1 VHILSLFFLL
11 IIPFVYISNDISLPS
26 YSSTNPLPTSTLSP
40 FSLPPSEC
48 FPTHPQFPAPPLQH
62 SPMLGHQ
69 ISTGPRASSSIA
81 VRQGHSLL
89 QMYLESWILPVH
101 SLVGGLVSGSTGW
114 SSQTMFFF
122 LWGYSHPLLIQSFCQ
137 LPHGIPELSLMAGSK
152 HPHLHWSVAGRTSQG
167 IAIAGSSQQVPLDH
181 SNSVEF
187 GVCRHDVFLGEAVPA
202 WPFSLCSICCS
213 FSSFGQKHFWVKN
226 FETAHSLVY
235 IQSCLVT
242 FNN

>member
-1 VHILSLFFLL
+1 MICHFPVTPPQTPYH
-11 IIPFVYISNDISLPS
+11 
-26 YSSTNPLPTSTLSP
+26 TSTLSSLTFASMRM
-40 FSLPPSEC
+40 FSHHPPS
-48 FPTHPQFPAPPLQH
+48 PALTPNITLHWGTKTPQNQGPPLPLM
-62 SPMLGHQ
+62 SSKAMLWYTCIWSHGF
-69 ISTGPRASSSIA
+69 
-81 VRQGHSLL
+81 
-89 QMYLESWILPVH
+89 LPVH